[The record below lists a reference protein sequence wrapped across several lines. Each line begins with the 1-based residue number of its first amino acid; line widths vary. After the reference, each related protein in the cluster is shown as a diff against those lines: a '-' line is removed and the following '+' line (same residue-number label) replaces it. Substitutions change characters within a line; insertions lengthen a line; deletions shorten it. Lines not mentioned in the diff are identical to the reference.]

1 MIIIKRI
8 LLCMLVILL
17 TGLAVSEMSEA
28 QTAEKEASFYKG
40 KLITFIV
47 PYSPGGG
54 YDAYARMI
62 APYLEKYT
70 GATVIVKN
78 VPGGGTLTG
87 TLQMYRA
94 KPDGLTLS
102 IVQLSSLIARALL
115 GESLGFDLNKFSW
128 LARVASENRLVVSG
142 AKSGYRAIEDMLKA
156 SKQIKFSAA
165 GVLSSDFNHIALFAE
180 ALNLNVRL
188 ITAYEGSNEQ
198 DLAVVRGDVEA
209 TLGSYTSKLKF
220 IKSGDMIPIVQFG
233 ETRDKEIS
241 SIPLGTE
248 LPNLQPN
255 DRAMLSF
262 VNQQAAFDRVLAAPP
277 GIGPSRLQFLREV
290 VMKAL
295 NDPELI
301 SIGEKQRRPIIPADD
316 RAVERAVKHDLQMPQ
331 NDKELMKQAINKHKG

>member
-1 MIIIKRI
+1 MKVSKRI
-8 LLCMLVILL
+8 LLCTIGILL
-17 TGLAVSEMSEA
+17 MEWVISGNIKA
-28 QTAEKEASFYKG
+28 QTIAQEAAFYKG
-40 KLITFIV
+40 KIITFIV

-62 APYLEKYT
+62 APYVEKYA
-70 GATVIVKN
+70 GSTVIVKN

-87 TLQMYRA
+87 TLQTYRS
-94 KPDGLTLS
+94 KPDGLTIS

-142 AKSGYRAIEDMLKA
+142 AKSAYRTIEDMLKA

-165 GVLSSDFNHIALFAE
+165 GVLSSDFNHIALLAE
-180 ALNLNVRL
+180 ALNLGVKL

-233 ETRDKEIS
+233 ETRDREIS
-241 SIPLGTE
+241 KIPLGTE
-248 LPNLQPN
+248 LPNLQAN
-255 DRAMLSF
+255 GRAMLSF

-277 GIGPSRLQFLREV
+277 GIGSSRLQFLREV

-316 RAVERAVKHDLQMPQ
+316 MAVERAVKHDLQMPQ
-331 NDKELMKQAINKHKG
+331 NDKELIKQAIIKHKG